1 MKPGI
6 PLDAL
11 NWYIM
16 FFSLSIVWYVMRDI
30 SRRLG
35 DALHMRRYYLLYDV
49 CEALLV
55 VSIVMLFTHFVL
67 GINIIQIESQLLPKV
82 IKLVFLGAAIV
93 QVAVTIKYWG
103 WIVRDVLAIGKKR

>member
-16 FFSLSIVWYVMRDI
+16 FFSLTIVWYVMRDI

-35 DALHMRRYYLLYDV
+35 DALHMRKYYLLYDA

-55 VSIVMLFTHFVL
+55 VSIIILFTHFVL
-67 GINIIQIESQLLPKV
+67 GINFIMGDTDLLPKTL
-82 IKLVFLGAAIV
+82 KLVFLGAAIV
-93 QVAVTIKYWG
+93 QVAVTLKYWG
-103 WIVRDVLAIGKKR
+103 WVVREVLAIGKK